1 MTALAWRDQPVEQA
15 RLLNPAFLGALLC
28 SAADGYIKEAQ
39 GSGGLNYALSFIALP
54 IVLQKGTRDA
64 LPKSKATSMIAWMSA
79 NPLAQVG
86 FADRARAL
94 SPLVKDAILVAS
106 RGGIIRLQGTEVI
119 SVASPKRLAG
129 YDSATSSGEV
139 RDCLKKANFVGRWFA
154 VSGEYT
160 TVMALWGVRP

>member
-1 MTALAWRDQPVEQA
+1 MMGLAWRDQPVEQA

-39 GSGGLNYALSFIALP
+39 GGGGLHYALSFVALP

-64 LPKSKATSMIAWMSA
+64 LPKTKATSMVAWVSA

-86 FADRARAL
+86 FADRAKAL
-94 SPLVKDAILVAS
+94 SPLIRDAILVAS
-106 RGGIIRLQGTEVI
+106 RGGLIRLQDNHVV
-119 SVASPKRLAG
+119 SLASPKRLAG
-129 YDSATSSGEV
+129 YGSATNSDEV

-154 VSGEYT
+154 RSGEYT